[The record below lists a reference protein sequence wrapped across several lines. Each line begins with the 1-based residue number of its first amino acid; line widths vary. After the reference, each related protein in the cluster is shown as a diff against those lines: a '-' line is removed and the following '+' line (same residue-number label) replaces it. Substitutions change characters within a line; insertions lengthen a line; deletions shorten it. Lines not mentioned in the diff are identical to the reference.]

1 MFVITVHNEVAKVMF
16 LHLSVILFTGGVCL
30 STCWDT
36 TSLGAGTP
44 SGAGTPQDQ
53 APPPPGSRHQHPR
66 SRYPREKRRLLL
78 RTVHILLECILVSL
92 CCFRMFDDV
101 IENHNVHK
109 IEQNNDV
116 YCVAS
121 GVPDVTNK
129 HTMNSCDFLLEIME
143 RVKTF
148 RISSLPDV
156 SIQIRAGAH
165 TGTQIWQ
172 WSFP

>member
-1 MFVITVHNEVAKVMF
+1 MFFWKLYFQIDFTF
-16 LHLSVILFTGGVCL
+16 LN
-30 STCWDT
+30 
-36 TSLGAGTP
+36 
-44 SGAGTPQDQ
+44 
-53 APPPPGSRHQHPR
+53 
-66 SRYPREKRRLLL
+66 
-78 RTVHILLECILVSL
+78 
-92 CCFRMFDDV
+92 FRMFDDI

-143 RVKTF
+143 RIKTF

-165 TGTQIWQ
+165 TGT
-172 WSFP
+172 

>member
-1 MFVITVHNEVAKVMF
+1 
-16 LHLSVILFTGGVCL
+16 
-30 STCWDT
+30 
-36 TSLGAGTP
+36 
-44 SGAGTPQDQ
+44 
-53 APPPPGSRHQHPR
+53 
-66 SRYPREKRRLLL
+66 
-78 RTVHILLECILVSL
+78 
-92 CCFRMFDDV
+92 MFDDI

-129 HTMNSCDFLLEIME
+129 QTMNSCDFLLEIME
-143 RVKTF
+143 KVKSF

-165 TGTQIWQ
+165 TGAWILFSLEQ
-172 WSFP
+172 

>member
-1 MFVITVHNEVAKVMF
+1 MYWVLYVRVDCT
-16 LHLSVILFTGGVCL
+16 CL
-30 STCWDT
+30 NC
-36 TSLGAGTP
+36 
-44 SGAGTPQDQ
+44 
-53 APPPPGSRHQHPR
+53 
-66 SRYPREKRRLLL
+66 
-78 RTVHILLECILVSL
+78 
-92 CCFRMFDDV
+92 RMFDDI

-143 RVKTF
+143 KVKTF

-165 TGTQIWQ
+165 TGA
-172 WSFP
+172 

>member
-1 MFVITVHNEVAKVMF
+1 
-16 LHLSVILFTGGVCL
+16 
-30 STCWDT
+30 
-36 TSLGAGTP
+36 
-44 SGAGTPQDQ
+44 
-53 APPPPGSRHQHPR
+53 
-66 SRYPREKRRLLL
+66 
-78 RTVHILLECILVSL
+78 
-92 CCFRMFDDV
+92 MFDDT

-143 RVKTF
+143 KVKTF
-148 RISSLPDV
+148 HITSLPDV

-165 TGTQIWQ
+165 TGRFTQQ
-172 WSFP
+172 FCTFV

>member
-1 MFVITVHNEVAKVMF
+1 
-16 LHLSVILFTGGVCL
+16 
-30 STCWDT
+30 
-36 TSLGAGTP
+36 
-44 SGAGTPQDQ
+44 
-53 APPPPGSRHQHPR
+53 
-66 SRYPREKRRLLL
+66 
-78 RTVHILLECILVSL
+78 
-92 CCFRMFDDV
+92 MFDDI

-148 RISSLPDV
+148 RISSVPDV

-165 TGTQIWQ
+165 TGTQNTLQ
-172 WSFP
+172 FVKS